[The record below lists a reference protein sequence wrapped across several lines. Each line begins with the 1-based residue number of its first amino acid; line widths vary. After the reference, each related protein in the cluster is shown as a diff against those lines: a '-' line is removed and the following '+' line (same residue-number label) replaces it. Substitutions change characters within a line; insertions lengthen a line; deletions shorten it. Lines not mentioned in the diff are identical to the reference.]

1 MRSHRRPLGASI
13 VNKPFPK
20 YHGSRWLFGASHDIF
35 EERSFVM
42 SPWDGSPEGN
52 FFGAGIDDR
61 RQRVLEAIDDANER
75 EFVAPRTLPQL
86 LAYVLSFAVFMFV
99 MFYGT
104 VG

>member
-1 MRSHRRPLGASI
+1 MRSRRRPLGASI

-35 EERSFVM
+35 EERSFAM
-42 SPWDGSPEGN
+42 LPYDGSPGGN
-52 FFGAGIDDR
+52 ALGMQFDEER
-61 RQRVLEAIDDANER
+61 RRFHDETIGSLSEPFER
-75 EFVAPRTLPQL
+75 PRSGLQWAAYL
-86 LAYVLSFAVFMFV
+86 LALAVFLFV